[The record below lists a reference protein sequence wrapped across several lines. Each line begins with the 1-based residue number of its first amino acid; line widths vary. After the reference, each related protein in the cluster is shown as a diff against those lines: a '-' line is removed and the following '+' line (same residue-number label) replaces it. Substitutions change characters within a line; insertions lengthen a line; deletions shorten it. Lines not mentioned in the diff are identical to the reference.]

1 MNFLAACLLGT
12 LTACGATR
20 QEASPQAAARK
31 PNELVAGKLVHVA
44 PMPASLDQWIIDFLR
59 RWGKYK
65 LTGDP
70 EGVDLVI
77 RAQMPQKDTE
87 YQVRGG
93 VPRPRKEKEEPP
105 VLSISVIDWVTNETL
120 WRAEVLDKKQKK
132 DEPEPPSGPV
142 THIFARGMTPDQL
155 ALKVT
160 RKLQDYV
167 TQLEKPGS
175 ENKTQQ

>member
-1 MNFLAACLLGT
+1 MKFVAAYWLMI
-12 LTACGATR
+12 LTACAAAGQETSPPAAATR
-20 QEASPQAAARK
+20 

-44 PMPASLDQWIIDFLR
+44 PMPGNIDQWMIDFLR

-77 RAQMPQKDTE
+77 RAKVPQRETE
-87 YQVRGG
+87 YREREG

-120 WRAEVLDKKQKK
+120 WRAEILDKKQKK
-132 DEPEPPSGPV
+132 DEPEPPSGPQ
-142 THIFARGMTPDQL
+142 TRIYARGMTSDQL
-155 ALKVT
+155 AMKVT

-167 TQLEKPGS
+167 TELEKSGR
-175 ENKTQQ
+175 ENKSQQ